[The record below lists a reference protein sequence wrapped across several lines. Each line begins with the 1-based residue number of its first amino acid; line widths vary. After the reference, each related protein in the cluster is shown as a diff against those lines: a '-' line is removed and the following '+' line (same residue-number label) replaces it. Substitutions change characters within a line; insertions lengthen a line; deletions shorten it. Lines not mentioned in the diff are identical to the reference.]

1 MKCEVGGVKQA
12 VRSEKCEVWNVK
24 CEVRFFSDFGCLQK
38 PKLGKCN
45 FCVLASRSGFESSFC
60 IA

>member
-1 MKCEVGGVKQA
+1 MKEA
-12 VRSEKCEVWNVK
+12 VRSEKCEVWSVK
-24 CEVRFFSDFGCLQK
+24 CDVGFFSDFGCLQT